1 MEPVWYSRGDIKSVR
16 YESCWTPVSSDE
28 GYKIKG
34 RLLQMEYY
42 DLREKLNYKLT
53 YDADRP
59 ENGWVVEASAIKD
72 AGSD

>member
-1 MEPVWYSRGDIKSVR
+1 
-16 YESCWTPVSSDE
+16 
-28 GYKIKG
+28 
-34 RLLQMEYY
+34 MEYY